1 MDQPVVYIPMDR
13 RQAMARGASLPEQTF
28 GAALFADIS
37 GFTPLTE
44 ALARALGPQRGA
56 EELTRYLNLVYDAL
70 IAEVDRYGGSVLSFA
85 GDAITCWF
93 DHHGP
98 DGLEPEANLGQLL
111 AAHRAATCALAMQQ
125 AMQHFTSL
133 PVPDGTTVGLAMKV
147 AVAAGSVR
155 RFLVG
160 DPAIQLLDVLAGAT
174 LERLAAAEHLA
185 KPGEIVL
192 DPTAAS
198 LLGCGA
204 FVSEWRGGNEDPLQ
218 FAVVEGLPFLADPRP
233 WPPLSQDALDEAA
246 ARPWV
251 LAPIFERARSGQ
263 GVFLA
268 ELRPAVALFLR
279 FTGIDYDAPEATEQ
293 LNRYM
298 AWVLAIVNRYGG
310 YLLQLA
316 VGDKGSYF
324 YVAFGAP
331 IAHDDD
337 EARAA
342 RTALELRT
350 PPAGMEFIQ
359 TTQMGITRGR
369 MRAGPYGGA
378 TRRTY
383 GVLGDDVNLS
393 ARLMQAAANWQILTT
408 ARVAQTLQLQF
419 VVEEL
424 PPIQVK
430 GKAEPVAVYAL
441 TDLDRQA
448 GLRFQ
453 EPLYRLPMV
462 GRTSEL
468 DTLEHRL
475 EDTRDGD
482 GQIVA
487 VVAEAGLGKSRL
499 LAEATRAARERG
511 LAVYGGAAQSFGTN
525 SSYMVWEGVWQGFFD
540 VDPDQPADVQIRRL
554 EGALAAIDP
563 TFLPRLPLLAAVLT
577 LSIPDND
584 LTRSFDPKLRKASL
598 EALLV
603 DCVRARA
610 RRVPV
615 VFVLEDAHWIDPLSR
630 DLLDAISRTIGH
642 QAVCIFIAMRPP
654 PKGEDPLEGVRSLA
668 YFTEM
673 PLADFTPEEAKQLIE
688 LKLQQLYGAAAQAPA
703 LFVTLITER
712 AQGNPFYVEE
722 LINYLNDRGI
732 DPTDRQA
739 LATLDLPA
747 SLQSLIL
754 SRIDQLSE
762 SQKVT
767 IKVASIIG
775 RLFRFRWLWGAYPE
789 LGAQERVKGDLDVL
803 DHMDL
808 TPLDQLEP
816 ELIYIFKNALTQ
828 EATSESL
835 LAATRAMLHGQL
847 AAFIEQSYADSVD
860 QYYDLLAY
868 HYDQSARTDKR
879 REYLRKAGDAA
890 RDRFANVAA
899 MDYYQRLLP
908 LLDEADRVAVLDHL
922 GQVQELVGQWQAA
935 RAQYQLGLEVATRLN
950 DRPAQTRLTG
960 LMGGLSR
967 KQGDY
972 AEAMTWLAR
981 ARDDAQDLGD
991 MAGVS
996 QALAAIGDVH
1006 RLKGEYAQARQA
1018 YDDSLAYA
1026 GRVDTPRRREGVRAA
1041 ALKAAGT
1048 LAAYQGD
1055 YAQSRSLFE
1064 ESLAIV
1070 RDQGDKPNTASL
1082 LNNLGIIARYEGD
1095 YAMARSRFE
1104 ESLILMREIGDPMG
1118 TASALN
1124 NLALLVRTQGDNA
1137 EARRLLEE
1145 SLDLKRQLGEKWGI
1159 ANTLSS
1165 LGDVLIDLEMWAEAR
1180 EALIESL
1187 RLNGELGDRTA
1198 LAFVLEFLASLAAA
1212 AQRAEAALRLGG
1224 AAEALRESL
1233 GATLA
1238 PQERA
1243 KLERR
1248 LDPARVALGADAAGA
1263 AWQAGRDL
1271 SLDEAVALAGRTR
1284 YVT

>member
-1 MDQPVVYIPMDR
+1 MIQ
-13 RQAMARGASLPEQTF
+13 GATLPEQTY

-93 DHHGP
+93 DHHAS
-98 DGLEPEANLGQLL
+98 DSQDMETEMGQRL
-111 AAHRAATCALAMQQ
+111 AAHRAATCALAMQA
-125 AMQHFTSL
+125 AMEQFSSL
-133 PVPDGTTVGLAMKV
+133 PVPDGSTVGLAMKV
-147 AVAAGSVR
+147 AVSAGPVR

-160 DPAIQLLDVLAGAT
+160 DPAIQLMDVLAGAT

-185 KPGEIVL
+185 TRGEVIL
-192 DPTAAS
+192 DPVAAV

-204 FVSEWRGGNEDPLQ
+204 FVSEWRGDEDDPLQ
-218 FAVVEGLPFLADPRP
+218 FAVVHGLPFLADPRP
-233 WPPLSQDALDEAA
+233 WPPLPQNALSDDA

-251 LAPIFERARSGQ
+251 LAPIFERSRGGQ

-279 FTGIDYDAPEATEQ
+279 FTGIDYDAPAAAAQ

-298 AWVLAIVNRYGG
+298 AWVLAIVNKYGG
-310 YLLQLA
+310 YLLQLT

-342 RTALELRT
+342 RAALELRS
-350 PPAGMEFIQ
+350 PPADMDFIQ
-359 TTQMGITRGR
+359 TTQIGITGGR

-408 ARVAQTLQLQF
+408 ARVAQTLQPQF
-419 VVEEL
+419 VLEEL

-430 GKAEPVAVYAL
+430 GKAEPVAIFAL
-441 TDLDRQA
+441 IDLDRQ
-448 GLRFQ
+448 GLKFE

-462 GRTSEL
+462 GRAREL

-475 EDTRDGD
+475 EDTKTGD
-482 GQIVA
+482 GQVVA

-499 LAEATRAARERG
+499 LAEVTRTAHERG
-511 LAVYGGAAQSFGTN
+511 LVVYGGAAQSFGTQT
-525 SSYMVWEGVWQGFFD
+525 SYLVWEGVWHGFFD
-540 VDPDQPADVQIRRL
+540 VDPDQPADAQLRRL
-554 EGALAAIDP
+554 EETLAAIDP
-563 TFLPRLPLLAAVLT
+563 SFVPRMPLLEAVLT

-584 LTRSFDPKLRKASL
+584 LTRSFDPKLRKTSL

-603 DCVRARA
+603 DCLRIRA
-610 RRVPV
+610 RRTPLVI
-615 VFVLEDAHWIDPLSR
+615 VLDDAHWMDPLSR

-642 QAVCIFIAMRPP
+642 QAVCIFIALRPP
-654 PKGEDPLEGVRSLA
+654 PKGEDPLAGVRDLP

-673 PLADFTPEEAKQLIE
+673 PLADFTPDEARQLIE
-688 LKLQQLYGAAAQAPA
+688 LKLHQAYGADMAPPTE
-703 LFVTLITER
+703 FVSLITER
-712 AQGNPFYVEE
+712 AQGNPFYIEE
-722 LINYLNDRGI
+722 LLNYLNDRGI
-732 DPTDRQA
+732 DPKDRHA
-739 LATLDLPA
+739 LAALDLPA

-775 RLFRFRWLWGAYPE
+775 RLFRFRWLWGAYPD
-789 LGAQERVKGDLDVL
+789 LGAHERVKADLDIL

-816 ELIYIFKNALTQ
+816 EMIYIFKNALTQ

-835 LAATRAMLHGQL
+835 LAATRALLHGQL
-847 AAFIEQSYADSVD
+847 AAFIEQSYADSLD

-868 HYDQSARTDKR
+868 HYDQSTRTDKK

-890 RDRFANVAA
+890 RDRFANSAA
-899 MDYYQRLLP
+899 MDYYQRLMPWLEESDRCGV
-908 LLDEADRVAVLDHL
+908 LLSL
-922 GQVQELVGQWQAA
+922 GQVQELVGQWQEA
-935 RAQYQLGLEVATRLN
+935 RAQYQQALDLAAHLDDRAAQAHVA
-950 DRPAQTRLTG
+950 AQ
-960 LMGGLSR
+960 MGALSR

-972 AEAMTWLAR
+972 AEAMTWLER
-981 ARDDAQDLGD
+981 ARDDAHSLGD

-1006 RLKGEYAQARQA
+1006 RLKGEYAQAGQA
-1018 YDDSLAYA
+1018 YDESLAYA
-1026 GRVDTPRRREGVRAA
+1026 IRVDTPRRRESVRAA

-1055 YAQSRSLFE
+1055 YAQSRALFE

-1070 RDQGDKPNTASL
+1070 REQGDKPNTAGL

-1095 YAMARSRFE
+1095 YTTARGRFE
-1104 ESLILMREIGDPMG
+1104 ESLALLREVGDPMG
-1118 TASALN
+1118 TTSALN
-1124 NLALLVRTQGDNA
+1124 NLALLVRAQGDNA

-1165 LGDVLIDLEMWAEAR
+1165 LGDVLIDLGVWAEAG
-1180 EALIESL
+1180 AVLAESL
-1187 RLNGELGDRTA
+1187 RLNRELGDRTA
-1198 LAFVLEFLASLAAA
+1198 LAFVLEFLAGLAAA
-1212 AQRAEAALRLGG
+1212 TERHDTALRLGG

-1248 LDPARVALGADAAGA
+1248 LDPARAALGADRATA
-1263 AWQAGRDL
+1263 AWQAGRAMTP
-1271 SLDEAVALAGRTR
+1271 DEAAALATR
-1284 YVT
+1284 PR

>member
-1 MDQPVVYIPMDR
+1 MDQPVAYIPMDR
-13 RQAMARGASLPEQTF
+13 RQAMAQGGALPEQTY

-44 ALARALGPQRGA
+44 ALARALGAQRGA

-93 DHHGP
+93 DHRAP
-98 DGLEPEANLGQLL
+98 DSLELEANLGQTL

-125 AMQHFTSL
+125 AMQQFVSL
-133 PVPDGTTVGLAMKV
+133 PVPDGTMVGLAMKV

-160 DPAIQLLDVLAGAT
+160 DSALQLLDVLAGAT

-192 DPTAAS
+192 DPTAAT

-204 FVSEWRGGNEDPLQ
+204 FVSEWRGGDEDPLN
-218 FAVVEGLPFLADPRP
+218 FAVIEGLPFLADPRP
-233 WPPLSQDALDEAA
+233 WPPLPQNALDEAA
-246 ARPWV
+246 VRPWV
-251 LAPIFERARSGQ
+251 LAPIFERARGGQ
-263 GVFLA
+263 GDLWA
-268 ELRPAVALFLR
+268 ELRPAAALFLR
-279 FTGIDYDAPEATEQ
+279 FTGIDYDASEAVEL
-293 LNRYM
+293 LNRYI
-298 AWVLAIVNRYGG
+298 AWVLSVVNRYDG

-342 RTALELRT
+342 RAALELRS
-350 PPAGMEFIQ
+350 PPPDMAFIQ
-359 TTQMGITRGR
+359 TTQIGIARGR

-383 GVLGDDVNLS
+383 GVLGDDVNLA
-393 ARLMQAAANWQILTT
+393 ARLMQAADNWQILTT
-408 ARVAQTLQLQF
+408 ARVAQTLQPSF

-424 PPIQVK
+424 SPIHVK
-430 GKAEPVAVYAL
+430 GKSEPVAVFAL

-462 GRTSEL
+462 GRVREL

-499 LAEATRAARERG
+499 LAEATRAARERD

-540 VDPDQPADVQIRRL
+540 VDPDQPADAQIRHL
-554 EGALAAIDP
+554 EETLAAIDP
-563 TFLPRLPLLAAVLT
+563 ALVPRLPLLGTVLT

-584 LTRSFDPKLRKASL
+584 LTRTFDPKLRKASL

-603 DCVRARA
+603 DCVRVRA
-610 RRVPV
+610 RSKPLVLI
-615 VFVLEDAHWIDPLSR
+615 LEDAHWIDTLSR

-654 PKGEDPLEGVRSLA
+654 SRGEDVLEGVRGLA

-673 PLADFTPEEAKQLIE
+673 PLADFTPDEAQQLIE
-688 LKLQQLYGAAAQAPA
+688 LKLQQVYGADAAAPA
-703 LFVTLITER
+703 AFVTLITER

-732 DPTDRQA
+732 DPDDRQA
-739 LATLDLPA
+739 LAALDLPA

-789 LGAQERVKGDLDVL
+789 LGVQERVKADLDVL

-835 LAATRAMLHGQL
+835 LAATRALLHGQL
-847 AAFIEQSYADSVD
+847 AAFIEQSYADSLD

-868 HYDQSARTDKR
+868 HYDQSTRADKK

-890 RDRFANVAA
+890 RDRFANAAA

-908 LLDEADRVAVLDHL
+908 LLDETDRIAVLGCL

-935 RAQYQLGLEVATRLN
+935 RAQYQLGLEAATRLA
-950 DRPAQTRLTG
+950 DRPAQTQLAA

-972 AEAMTWLAR
+972 AEAMTWLER
-981 ARDDAQDLGD
+981 ARDDAQALGD

-1006 RLKGEYAQARQA
+1006 RLQGEYIQARQA
-1018 YDDSLAYA
+1018 YDESLSYA
-1026 GRVDTPRRREGVRAA
+1026 GRVDIARRREGVRAA

-1055 YAQSRSLFE
+1055 YARSRALFE
-1064 ESLAIV
+1064 ESQSIF
-1070 RDQGDKPNTASL
+1070 REQGDKPNTASL
-1082 LNNLGIIARYEGD
+1082 LNNLGIIARYESD
-1095 YAMARSRFE
+1095 YDMARSRFE
-1104 ESLILMREIGDPMG
+1104 ESLALMREVGDPMG

-1165 LGDVLIDLEMWAEAR
+1165 LGDVLIDLGAWGEAR
-1180 EALIESL
+1180 EVLTESL
-1187 RLNGELGDRTA
+1187 RLNRELGDRTA
-1198 LAFVLEFLASLAAA
+1198 LAFVLEFLAGLAAT
-1212 AQRAEAALRLGG
+1212 AQRPAAALRLGG
-1224 AAEALRESL
+1224 AADALRESL

-1248 LDPARVALGADAAGA
+1248 LDPARATLGTDAAEA

-1271 SLDEAVALAGRTR
+1271 PLDEAVALAARTR